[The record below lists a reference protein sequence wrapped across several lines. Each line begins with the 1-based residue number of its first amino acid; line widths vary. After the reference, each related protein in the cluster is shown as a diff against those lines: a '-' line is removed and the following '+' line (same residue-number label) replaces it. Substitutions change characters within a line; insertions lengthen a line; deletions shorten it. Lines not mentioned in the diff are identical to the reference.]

1 MPICGNLKVLELGA
15 WCHISELFLY
25 LSGVIHL
32 IGQYLIGEVLRYNRV
47 LIHWYGRLKYNNV
60 KISGYCLTNRKTY
73 TTERSCKSIDR
84 STSLEVVLSNIYDKN
99 QSPC

>member
-1 MPICGNLKVLELGA
+1 MGKNSSFTVPICGNLKVLELGA

-73 TTERSCKSIDR
+73 TTERSCKSIER
-84 STSLEVVLSNIYDKN
+84 STSLEVVLSNI
-99 QSPC
+99 